1 MNDNYLW
8 DKSGEPDEEIQQL
21 ESLLSEFRYQPRPL
35 VLPVEEPKRGL
46 FSTLLPFF
54 TMRYAMATAMALL
67 VLSAGLWLLTR
78 TAEKEQIAVQ
88 PTATSVPP
96 REEKATVPAEQT
108 AAPAA
113 KAIQLAKQPATAR
126 PTPRFA
132 KHHARTVNNRLQAEG
147 ELAKE
152 KVLLALQLTSRQLDL
167 ISKKMHAD
175 TN

>member
-46 FSTLLPFF
+46 FASLLPFF

-67 VLSAGLWLLTR
+67 VLSAGLWFVTR
-78 TAEKEQIAVQ
+78 TTVNEQIAVQ
-88 PTATSVPP
+88 PTATPAPP
-96 REEKATVPAEQT
+96 REEKANVPAAQAVQLAQQT
-108 AAPAA
+108 ATVKPA
-113 KAIQLAKQPATAR
+113 
-126 PTPRFA
+126 PRFA
-132 KHHARTVNNRLQAEG
+132 KHHTRAVNKRLEAEG